1 MDPYLN
7 DQQVADF
14 LGIRL
19 KTLQNRISDG
29 ADVPPYIQLATLK
42 RRFYRLSDVH
52 AWIDE
57 QKTSGGAPSA
67 GRVR

>member
-1 MDPYLN
+1 MDKYLN
-7 DQQVADF
+7 DKQVAEF
-14 LGIRL
+14 LGIQL

-29 ADVPPYIQLATLK
+29 ADVPPYIELKTLK
-42 RRFYRLSDVH
+42 RRFYRLSDLH

-57 QKTSGGAPSA
+57 QETKDRAPSA